1 MDNTDLKI
9 LACLKENARINTS
22 VIGERINMSVSA
34 VSERIRKLENLGIIK
49 QYTVILDHKL
59 IGKDLLSYISVSLEH
74 PKYNENFINS
84 IDNNS
89 QVIECHYI
97 TGDFDFL
104 LKVITDSAAA
114 LSDVLNEIKSISGV
128 SLTRTLI
135 VLSTS
140 KSDVSVLPEFME
152 T

>member
-84 IDNNS
+84 IDKNS
-89 QVIECHYI
+89 QVIECHYT